1 MKWKIYRFLLLIVI
15 GVSLAGCNKR
25 DLNRLEDIAEDH
37 AARLRRL
44 EKMIIEAEQQI
55 DLINKLLVEYDGRLT
70 ISGMNNLDNG
80 DYRIFFSDGD
90 TVTVNGG
97 QTPVIGL
104 SDNNTWVINGTDTGV
119 KCVGE
124 NVTGEGIAPQVRQQE
139 GKWQLSV
146 DGGKTWQDTGVKVKG
161 EDGVI
166 GQAPRISVGANGN
179 WHIDGVDTGFPLH
192 GADGQAA
199 GAPQVKVLENGNWG
213 VKSGAG
219 DWKDTGVPARGLGG
233 ADGEDGVGVPYITEV
248 TVAGTQVTFKFSANI
263 PGVSPATNIITVTR
277 KVDFSYTILEDG
289 KWVTLPS
296 KPLAIPIGGY
306 REIEFKI
313 TLPAG
318 ETWHGRSIVLP
329 DGFDFLGE
337 EREGNSGTLK
347 EKIKIAVNLSVGEYR
362 SGLVFL
368 NIHGS
373 SGKDYTTLIPVAT
386 LMYRLDVTD
395 FDFTDSYVYHVFN
408 NAGERV
414 AEVCREYVR
423 DGSAE
428 GKVATVVY
436 PYDENTLKYGTGF
449 VTGLGG
455 TVDPVTGQYEPLAVY
470 PAGRNYIY
478 FLSSSSFM
486 TDIEDFMQSTPLGSG
501 DVAAETMTDVSG
513 NRYKVVK
520 VGSQYWMAENLRTEM
535 YRDGEVIPLL
545 PSVADW
551 NTHSGGYC
559 YYNNDK
565 VANKEKYGVLYN
577 GNAVAG
583 GKLAPA
589 GWHIPDSEEW
599 LLLEMFLGITG
610 ENIPADG
617 WRGSIEGNKLKN
629 AAAWGEAG
637 TEFNLTNFG
646 GMPAGSRGAD
656 GAFVGLGAFGVWW
669 AANGDGDRLVSRG
682 LSAGN
687 GGIRTVQADKKE
699 GYSVRCVK
707 DVFIEK

>member
-1 MKWKIYRFLLLIVI
+1 MKWNIFRFFLLVVI

-37 AARLRRL
+37 ASRLRRL

-55 DLINKLLVEYDGRLT
+55 ELINKLLVEYDGRLT
-70 ISGMNNLDNG
+70 VSGMNDLDNG

-90 TVTVNGG
+90 SVTVNGG
-97 QTPVIGL
+97 QTPVITL

-124 NVTGEGIAPQVRQQE
+124 NVVGEGIAPQVRRQN
-139 GKWQLSV
+139 GTWQVSV
-146 DGGKTWQDTGVKVKG
+146 DGGNTWEETGVKVKG
-161 EDGVI
+161 EDGGS
-166 GQAPRISVGANGN
+166 GQVPRISIGANGN
-179 WHIDGVDTGFPLH
+179 WYIDGVDTGFPLH
-192 GADGQAA
+192 GADGQTAP
-199 GAPQVKVLENGNWG
+199 APQVKVLDNGNWG
-213 VKSGAG
+213 VKNGTG
-219 DWKDTGVPARGLGG
+219 DWKDTGVPAQGL
-233 ADGEDGVGVPYITEV
+233 DGTDGTDGVGVPYITEV

-337 EREGNSGTLK
+337 ERDGTSGTLK
-347 EKIKIAVNLSVGEYR
+347 EKIRIGVNLSVGEYR

-368 NIHGS
+368 SILGS
-373 SGKDYTTLIPVAT
+373 SGKNYTTLIPVAT
-386 LMYRLDVTD
+386 LMYRLDVSDLD
-395 FDFTDSYVYHVFN
+395 FADSYVYHVFN
-408 NAGERV
+408 DAGERV
-414 AEVCREYVR
+414 AEVCREYIR
-423 DGSAE
+423 DGSVT
-428 GKVATVVY
+428 GKVATVIY

-455 TVDPVTGQYEPLAVY
+455 VVDPVTGRYDPSVLY

-501 DVAAETMTDVSG
+501 DVVPETMVDVSG

-520 VGSQYWMAENLRTEM
+520 IGSQYWMAENLRTEM
-535 YRDGEVIPLL
+535 YFDGEAIPLL
-545 PSVADW
+545 LSAADW
-551 NTHSGGYC
+551 TVGSGGYC

-565 VANKEKYGVLYN
+565 ATHKEKYGVLYN
-577 GNAVAG
+577 GTAVAG

-610 ENIPADG
+610 ENVPIDG
-617 WRGSIEGNKLKN
+617 WRGTIEGNKLKN
-629 AAAWGEAG
+629 GTGWGEAG
-637 TEFNLTNFG
+637 SEFNLTNFG
-646 GMPAGSRGAD
+646 GMPAGLRGAD
-656 GAFVGLGAFGVWW
+656 GVFLSLGASGVWW
-669 AANGDGDRLVSRG
+669 AANGVGGQLVCRE

-687 GGIRTVQADKKE
+687 GGIKTAQVDKKL

>member
-1 MKWKIYRFLLLIVI
+1 MKWRIFRFVLLFVVGI
-15 GVSLAGCNKR
+15 SLTGCNKR

-55 DLINKLLVEYDGRLT
+55 DLINKLLVEYDGRFT
-70 ISGMNNLDNG
+70 ISGMNNLENG

-90 TVTVNGG
+90 SVTVNGG

-104 SDNNTWVINGTDTGV
+104 SDNNTWMINGTDTGI
-119 KCVGE
+119 KCIGE
-124 NVTGEGIAPQVRQQE
+124 NVTGEGVAPQVRRQD
-139 GKWQLSV
+139 GKWQIST

-161 EDGVI
+161 EDGAI
-166 GQAPRISVGANGN
+166 GQAPNISIGDNGN
-179 WHIDGVDTGFPLH
+179 WYIDGMDTGFPLH
-192 GADGQAA
+192 GADGQTAA
-199 GAPQVKVLENGNWG
+199 APQVKVLDNGNWG
-213 VKSGAG
+213 VKSGTG
-219 DWKDTGVPARGLGG
+219 DWKDTGVPVKGK
-233 ADGEDGVGVPYITEV
+233 DGDSGQDGVGVPYITEV

-263 PGVSPATNIITVTR
+263 PGVNPPTNMITVTR

-318 ETWHGRSIVLP
+318 ESWHGRSIVLP

-337 EREGNSGTLK
+337 EREGTTGTLK
-347 EKIKIAVNLSVGEYR
+347 EKIKIGVNLSVGEYR

-368 NIHGS
+368 SIQGS

-386 LMYRLDVTD
+386 LMYCLDVTD
-395 FDFTDSYVYHVFN
+395 FDFADSYVYHVFN

-414 AEVCREYVR
+414 AEVCREYIR
-423 DGSAE
+423 DGSAM
-428 GKVATVVY
+428 GKVATVIY

-449 VTGLGG
+449 VTALGG
-455 TVDPVTGQYEPLAVY
+455 LVDPVTGRYEVSALY

-478 FLSSSSFM
+478 FLSPSSFM
-486 TDIEDFMQSTPLGSG
+486 IDIENFMQSTPLGVN
-501 DVAAETMTDVSG
+501 DMLAETMADVSG

-520 VGSQYWMAENLRTEM
+520 IGSQYWMAENLRTEK
-535 YRDGEVIPLL
+535 YHDGETISLL
-545 PSVADW
+545 SSAADW
-551 NTHSGGYC
+551 NTVSAGYC

-565 VANKEKYGVLYN
+565 ATNGEKYGVLYN
-577 GNAVAG
+577 GNAVTG

-599 LLLEMFLGITG
+599 LLLEMFLGMTG
-610 ENIPADG
+610 DNIPPDG
-617 WRGSIEGNKLKN
+617 WRGNNEGNKLKDGI
-629 AAAWGEAG
+629 AWGEAG
-637 TEFNLTNFG
+637 AEFNLTNFSG
-646 GMPAGSRGAD
+646 IPAGLRAVNGDFLS
-656 GAFVGLGAFGVWW
+656 LGTSGVWW
-669 AANGDGDRLVSRG
+669 AANGEGGQLVG
-682 LSAGN
+682 HELSTGN
-687 GGIRTVQADKKE
+687 GGVRTFQADKKQ